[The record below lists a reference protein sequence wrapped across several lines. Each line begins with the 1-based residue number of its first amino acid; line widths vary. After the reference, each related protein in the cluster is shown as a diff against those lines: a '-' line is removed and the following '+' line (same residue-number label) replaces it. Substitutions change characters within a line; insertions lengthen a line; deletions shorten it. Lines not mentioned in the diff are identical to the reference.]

1 MYDGIQTMRVEQ
13 FANPAVAATLPG
25 LVLDYTAAIPSD
37 HLIDGTL
44 TAFGVREMLPW
55 KKVYA
60 FTANFPR
67 TDTGVWMDALGRDQG
82 LYHRWKGHHVIK
94 DGWTTLTDPN
104 LSPIEFAYELPLDAI
119 TFQGLPLLPDTAV
132 SVLSDALGLSVHKIM
147 PWVLMNPVDLTI
159 GVLALS
165 DAVSDLFIAFSGQ
178 AEWGLQTAIF
188 TFGTGSVEI
197 AGGMAM
203 QNPFLVASGVG
214 EGVAGAVS
222 AWSYY
227 NQPFLFGVPVTDIL
241 AGVGIGAGVG
251 VVTSGVA
258 MGLNWRSTS
267 VTKKLENTSKATAIA
282 ATLGAMAAISPW
294 LSIPAGLSWTAGN
307 LAFQLARRHEGD
319 MKHHRLASS
328 WSLRQHYEEVVE
340 LCGAKKAFQLLNE
353 LHFSDRLED
362 YERFIEQYLDGSF
375 DDFIAKAGS
384 NLQMPV
390 ISDSTRTFF
399 NDERN

>member
-1 MYDGIQTMRVEQ
+1 MQTMRVEQ
-13 FANPAVAATLPG
+13 VANTAVAATLPG
-25 LVLDYTAAIPSD
+25 LVVDYTTAIPRD

-44 TAFGVREMLPW
+44 AAAGIRRMLPW
-55 KKVYA
+55 DKVYDV
-60 FTANFPR
+60 TSQFPR
-67 TDTGVWMDALGRDQG
+67 TDTGVWMDALGRDQW
-82 LYHRWKGHHVIK
+82 YHRWKGHHVIK
-94 DGWTTLTDPN
+94 DGWTTLVDPD
-104 LSPIEFAYELPLDAI
+104 LSLMEFTYELPLDAV
-119 TFQGLPLLPDTAV
+119 TFHGLPLLPDTAV
-132 SVLSDALGLSVHKIM
+132 SVLSDALGVSVHKIM

-165 DAVSDLFIAFSGQ
+165 DAMSDLFIAFSGQ

-227 NQPFLFGVPVTDIL
+227 NQPFLFGVPVADIL
-241 AGVGIGAGVG
+241 TGLGIGAGVG
-251 VVTSGVA
+251 VVTSMVA

-267 VTKKLENTSKATAIA
+267 VTRKLENTSKATAIA

-307 LAFQLARRHEGD
+307 LAFQLARRDGET

-328 WSLRQHYEEVVE
+328 WSLRRDYAEVVE

-362 YERFIEQYLDGSF
+362 YERFIGQSLDGSF

-399 NDERN
+399 K